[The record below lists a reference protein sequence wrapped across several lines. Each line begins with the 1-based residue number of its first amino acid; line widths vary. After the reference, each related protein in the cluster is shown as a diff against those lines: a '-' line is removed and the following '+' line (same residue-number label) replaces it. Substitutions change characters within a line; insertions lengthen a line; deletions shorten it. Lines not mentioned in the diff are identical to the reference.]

1 MNITLSAD
9 EKLIARA
16 RAYAREHN
24 TTLNQVIRD
33 YMERLTGR
41 PDGEEAAAE
50 FAALAREH
58 SGRPDRDFKFDRH
71 AIHDRAGHS

>member
-33 YMERLTGR
+33 YMERLTGQT
-41 PDGEEAAAE
+41 DGDATAAE

-58 SGRPDRDFKFDRH
+58 GGRPDREFKFDRQ
-71 AIHDRAGHS
+71 AIHDRAGHA

>member
-33 YMERLTGR
+33 YMERLAGQL
-41 PDGEEAAAE
+41 DGEEAAAE
-50 FAALAREH
+50 FAALARERA
-58 SGRPDRDFKFDRH
+58 GQPDREFKFDRH
-71 AIHDRAGHS
+71 AIHDRTGHS